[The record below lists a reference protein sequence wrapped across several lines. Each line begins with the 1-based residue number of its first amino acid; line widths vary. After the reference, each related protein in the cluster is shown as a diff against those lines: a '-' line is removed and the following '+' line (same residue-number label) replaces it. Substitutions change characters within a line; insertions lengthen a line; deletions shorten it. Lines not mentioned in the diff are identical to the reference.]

1 MDKRKEIKRLQEILE
16 MMKEPGM
23 FSHRTY
29 KDHWWRTYGNKYK
42 ELIKQY
48 KKDFI
53 SLMPTNLY
61 GYFDNFDLYF
71 EIYLHRSATEMD
83 KVMIEDV
90 NNEEIYDNM
99 KDSVSDNIINSVI
112 NNK

>member
-29 KDHWWRTYGNKYK
+29 KDHWWRTYGLKYK

-48 KKDFI
+48 KRELKNQRAPP
-53 SLMPTNLY
+53 LRRHARCLC
-61 GYFDNFDLYF
+61 
-71 EIYLHRSATEMD
+71 
-83 KVMIEDV
+83 
-90 NNEEIYDNM
+90 
-99 KDSVSDNIINSVI
+99 
-112 NNK
+112 

>member
-48 KKDFI
+48 KKD
-53 SLMPTNLY
+53 LKKT
-61 GYFDNFDLYF
+61 YF
-71 EIYLHRSATEMD
+71 
-83 KVMIEDV
+83 
-90 NNEEIYDNM
+90 
-99 KDSVSDNIINSVI
+99 
-112 NNK
+112 